1 MADSAVEHIRRS
13 TQAEV
18 PQLMVDLGDGT
29 FAAAVAIPAS
39 AGSIGPELVVAN
51 AVVTLT
57 NADTQYTVSVPACQG
72 FEFMA
77 RTAAA
82 VRFAFATGKVATPT
96 DPYRTLPAG
105 CAYTAEGNF
114 PAFTLYLASSSTG
127 TVVEVG
133 YKA

>member
-13 TQAEV
+13 TQDDV
-18 PQLMVDLGDGT
+18 PQLMIDLGNGM
-29 FAAAVAIPAS
+29 FAAAVGIPAN
-39 AGSIGPELVVAN
+39 AGAIGPELEMTSTVK
-51 AVVTLT
+51 TLT
-57 NADTQYTVSVPACQG
+57 LADTEYTVSIPACQG

-77 RTAAA
+77 RTAVD

-105 CAYTAEGNF
+105 CVYAVEGNF
-114 PAFTLYLASSSTG
+114 TAFTLYLASSSAG